1 MTKVYNP
8 TTIVAPFGHYDHA
21 IESVGG
27 QRILHVSG
35 QVGTAPDGT
44 TPKDVEGQTEQ
55 VWLNLE
61 AILAAAGMTTDN
73 IVKTT
78 TYLLDRD
85 HVPVLG
91 AARKRHLG
99 DAHKA
104 TSTTVMISGLVRADW
119 LVEIDVVAIA

>member
-1 MTKVYNP
+1 MAKVYNP
-8 TTIVAPFGHYDHA
+8 TTIAQPFGHYDHGV
-21 IESVGG
+21 EVSGG
-27 QRILHVSG
+27 QRILQISG

-44 TPKDVEGQTEQ
+44 TPKGIEEQTEQ
-55 VWLNLE
+55 VWQNLE
-61 AILAAAGMTTDN
+61 AILKEAGMN
-73 IVKTT
+73 ANHIVKTT

-104 TSTTVMISGLVRADW
+104 ASTTVIISGLVREEW
-119 LVEIDVVAIA
+119 LVEIDVMAIA